1 MLESTI
7 SPFHTDLKSSPLLH
21 PEFSIL
27 FICGSLE
34 KGKDGVGDYI
44 IKLAVELV
52 QKGYKPAVLALND
65 SYIKEPTKIL
75 HSEDETGRLTIL
87 RLPAGIPS
95 ARKKRMC
102 MDFVTKIDPT
112 VISLQFVPY
121 SFNAKGIPYG
131 LSKALMNLKN
141 EKVRWHIMFHEI
153 WLAETKGWKQKIIGL
168 AQRRIIKD
176 LVKVL
181 DPIHIH
187 CSIEVTREQLS
198 KLQIESTLLPLFGN
212 IGFHNFID
220 VSLKNQIDSHKYR
233 ILYFGA
239 PPRDEFLES
248 IVSKLGPISAKWG
261 KSLCI
266 VVVGKDS
273 SAKFKFIETLRAKL
287 SGATGIIDAG
297 FLEEKSIS
305 YLMQFCTIGIV
316 RSTPELLG
324 KSGTAIAMLEFG
336 LPIWLPKATDSDTI
350 EFRFRRELIFSN
362 PEKAFDQRMKNDYQ
376 SLLPTVATQF
386 INSLQHQIC

>member
-1 MLESTI
+1 MLVSAI
-7 SPFHTDLKSSPLLH
+7 NPFHTDLKSSPLLH
-21 PEFSIL
+21 TEFSIL

-34 KGKDGVGDYI
+34 KGKDGVGDYV
-44 IKLAVELV
+44 IKLAIELV
-52 QKGYKPAVLALND
+52 QRGYKPAILALND
-65 SYIKEPTKIL
+65 SYIKEPIKIL
-75 HSEDETGRLTIL
+75 HPEDERGQLKIL
-87 RLPAGIPS
+87 RLPVGMSS
-95 ARKKRMC
+95 ARKKRLC
-102 MDFVTKIDPT
+102 ADFVTQFDPT

-131 LSKALMNLKN
+131 LSKALMNLNN
-141 EKVRWHIMFHEI
+141 EKIRWHIMFHEI

-187 CSIEVTREQLS
+187 CSIEATREKLS
-198 KLQIESTLLPLFGN
+198 KLQIKSTILPLFGN
-212 IGFHNFID
+212 IGFHRFID
-220 VSLKNQIDSHKYR
+220 VSLKNQIDSYKYR

-239 PPRDEFLES
+239 APRDEFLKS

-266 VVVGKDS
+266 VVVGKNS
-273 SAKFKFIETLRAKL
+273 TAKSKFIEILRAKL
-287 SGATGIIDAG
+287 SVATGIIDAG

-305 YLMQFCTIGIV
+305 YLMQFCTIGIA

-336 LPIWLPKATDSDTI
+336 LPIWLPRATDSDTI
-350 EFRFRRELIFSN
+350 EFPFRRELIFSN
-362 PEKAFDQRMKNDYQ
+362 PEKAFDQRKKDYQ
-376 SLLPTVATQF
+376 SLLPTIATQF